1 MKKHNVPH
9 VTLINSTNGTKR
21 SRAWVIVVGP
31 GSFASCSISGS
42 IRVNGGGGP
51 NFGFCFDCRRQEKK
65 KKKEAIR
72 SLCSVLCLILLSQG
86 RGWKW
91 NKKVVP
97 RHQNALDLEKKKS
110 SFHRSRHD
118 QFVISHRHPK
128 DQQHKSCDD
137 ACEAFPRTHAR

>member
-51 NFGFCFDCRRQEKK
+51 NFGFCFDCRRQKK
-65 KKKEAIR
+65 KKKRGHPVIMF
-72 SLCSVLCLILLSQG
+72 CSMSHII
-86 RGWKW
+86 
-91 NKKVVP
+91 VP
-97 RHQNALDLEKKKS
+97 GKRMEMEQ
-110 SFHRSRHD
+110 
-118 QFVISHRHPK
+118 
-128 DQQHKSCDD
+128 KSC
-137 ACEAFPRTHAR
+137 T